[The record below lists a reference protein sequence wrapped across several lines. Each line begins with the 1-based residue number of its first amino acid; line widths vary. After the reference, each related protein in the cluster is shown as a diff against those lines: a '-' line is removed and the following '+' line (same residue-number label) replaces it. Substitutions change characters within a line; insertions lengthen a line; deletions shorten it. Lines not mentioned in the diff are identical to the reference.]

1 MNHWKN
7 RPSRLTVNAITRP
20 VSLLVISKPSTL
32 TRRTVSLSLKLGP
45 PPTTLTERSNSRTTL
60 PVSLNWNAHVLIQ
73 MLIPISRAVEGLKL
87 ELLTS
92 LLPSVNEKAA
102 KINATYKKPNVH
114 TVATLDVFKVSFSVL
129 ARSCRMDWIWPTLS
143 WIDQLQCQLCLWST
157 RFPRWCRSCLQRFGW
172 QGSVYIYPMEEKH
185 VNS

>member
-1 MNHWKN
+1 M
-7 RPSRLTVNAITRP
+7 
-20 VSLLVISKPSTL
+20 
-32 TRRTVSLSLKLGP
+32 
-45 PPTTLTERSNSRTTL
+45 
-60 PVSLNWNAHVLIQ
+60 LIQ

-129 ARSCRMDWIWPTLS
+129 ARSCQMD
-143 WIDQLQCQLCLWST
+143 
-157 RFPRWCRSCLQRFGW
+157 
-172 QGSVYIYPMEEKH
+172 
-185 VNS
+185 